1 MAKQTMQAQ
10 EPYDNGKRIMREMRG
25 QLYFMIAVAVV
36 LTVIY
41 FVRG

>member
-10 EPYDNGKRIMREMRG
+10 EPHDNGKRIMREMRG